1 MDLEADVTKRGYENM
16 EMAVSLESLIPV
28 TQSAGYTD
36 MSGRT
41 RRNDN
46 STEPAHTYEEILGT
60 PEYENQN

>member
-1 MDLEADVTKRGYENM
+1 MDLGADVTKRGYENR
-16 EMAVSLESLIPV
+16 EMAVNLESLIPA

-41 RRNDN
+41 RHNDN
-46 STEPAHTYEEILGT
+46 NTELAHTYEEILGT